1 MNEEMISYC
10 ANMER
15 RVNALYN
22 KIVELEGIIMDMYR
36 QEGGSQICPHR
47 YEWTQSNKCGNIEV
61 HTYVCSLCG
70 KTYKEVVHLTTES
83 E

>member
-15 RVNALYN
+15 RVNALYD
-22 KIVELEGIIMDMYR
+22 KIVELESIIRDMYH

-47 YEWTQSNKCGNIEV
+47 YEVTQIKRYDNTEIR
-61 HTYVCSLCG
+61 TYVCSLCS
-70 KTYKEVVHLTTES
+70 KTYKKVIDTTKGE
-83 E
+83 